1 MPYGIFFLFV
11 GYKNV
16 LQKRNKKN
24 NEVLKKVM
32 YENN

>member
-11 GYKNV
+11 RYKNV
-16 LQKRNKKN
+16 LQKRKKKN
-24 NEVLKKVM
+24 NEVLKKIM